1 MPDVRQLRVG
11 PSPAGQAGRA
21 IGWPAMTSESGLIV
35 QLARDGAV
43 DRHLRADPPPSVTS
57 GQVLLDHAPRNAN
70 GRLEPP
76 EAGEI
81 VMSVLSPEAL
91 TREPAQVLDCIH
103 HAPRGHQPLVIIVQ
117 AAEELRE
124 EELAVVLG
132 AAARSHRRVIIRVM
146 ADA

>member
-1 MPDVRQLRVG
+1 
-11 PSPAGQAGRA
+11 
-21 IGWPAMTSESGLIV
+21 MTSEPGLIV

-57 GQVLLDHAPRNAN
+57 GQVLLDHAPRNAD

-81 VMSVLSPEAL
+81 VMSVLSPETLA
-91 TREPAQVLDCIH
+91 REPAQVLDVIH
-103 HAPRGHQPLVIIVQ
+103 HAPSGHQPLVIIVQ

-124 EELAVVLG
+124 EELAVVLD

>member
-1 MPDVRQLRVG
+1 M
-11 PSPAGQAGRA
+11 
-21 IGWPAMTSESGLIV
+21 
-35 QLARDGAV
+35 
-43 DRHLRADPPPSVTS
+43 
-57 GQVLLDHAPRNAN
+57 LDHAPRNAD

-81 VMSVLSPEAL
+81 VLSVLSPEAL
-91 TREPAQVLDCIH
+91 AREPAQVLDVIR
-103 HAPRGHQPLVIIVQ
+103 HAPSGHQPLVIIVQ

-124 EELAVVLG
+124 EELAVVLD